1 MIDSHPRY
9 QLVLLYMRRQIQSI
23 TEENIELTEEKNWL
37 LTSTYQ
43 SNTNGMDE
51 YTEDETELMRST

>member
-1 MIDSHPRY
+1 
-9 QLVLLYMRRQIQSI
+9 MRRQIQSI

-43 SNTNGMDE
+43 GNTNGMDE

>member
-43 SNTNGMDE
+43 SNTNGMDK